1 MSVTLPDRNA
11 AAPLWTRIVLALF
24 TSMSTW
30 WAKSMY
36 TYVGPRW
43 RSRQPLSDA
52 RAGRR
57 FQPHPFD
64 EGAGNMQQSHV
75 TYSSKIMGGAAA
87 HG

>member
-1 MSVTLPDRNA
+1 MDTDR
-11 AAPLWTRIVLALF
+11 
-24 TSMSTW
+24 
-30 WAKSMY
+30 
-36 TYVGPRW
+36 VGAVHLDVDLVGEVDVHVMRVPAVATE
-43 RSRQPLSDA
+43 PLSDA